1 MWWIDCK
8 NGFKFSFF
16 FNLSLAMNLGS
27 NSHQEA
33 EFISLLLVLTG
44 FGQSNTAKVK
54 PGPQEDLHASAHSFG
69 TLLVHET

>member
-1 MWWIDCK
+1 
-8 NGFKFSFF
+8 
-16 FNLSLAMNLGS
+16 MNLGS